1 MAEKI
6 SIEIALEGGA
16 EIERQLADIG
26 TAGQKA
32 FADITKAAS
41 QVGFKNIQ
49 AEQVTAA
56 LQRLGV
62 TGVNEITKI
71 QNAVKAAGR
80 LESLVQGVAS
90 VENAFA
96 RVGAGVETFASHMT
110 RSLGPVGALARA
122 FGPGGIL
129 VGGIAGAA
137 VVFEKF
143 AFSASRAINQVSE
156 AADKLGIPF
165 QRFDQLRKGFEAAGI
180 GSDIFARG
188 MTKVVQEGNLT
199 KVLEIGQRLQA
210 VLGAGLPLG
219 FINPKDIENLRNFAL
234 EEGKAGDQA
243 RAFLALIPR
252 ITTSLS
258 NLVPKTAQQAALQQL
273 GLPLTTDIQKNFER
287 ITDGLNRID
296 DEGKRTRLTIALFG
310 DELGPKMAASMRVGT
325 FSVDAFRDKVG
336 ALTET
341 QRNAATLQ
349 EESLER
355 LKGAWNRFAATVAI
369 PATIPLL
376 DDLTKAIENSQGTI
390 VGAIQNLAEAMLT
403 ALKNAFTGEGS
414 KIINS
419 WLDEI
424 QQNVDIFVQNMQIAG
439 AKVAQAFQFLQSAA
453 TPETQSMFGG
463 GMAAG
468 GLIGGSGTGT
478 SDSNLAWVSRGE
490 YVVPAAAVAQ
500 PGMLAFLEGLRRTGG
515 NLGRVLDGMSSFA
528 LGGLV
533 QAPRFAEGGLA
544 GGMSNVTIQFPGVQP
559 ISGLHASSPVVDEL
573 RHAAALAQVR
583 SGGRKPSRYS

>member
-32 FADITKAAS
+32 CADITQAAS

-49 AEQVTAA
+49 AEQVTTA
-56 LQRLGV
+56 LQRMGV
-62 TGVNEITKI
+62 TGVNEINKI

-96 RVGAGVETFASHMT
+96 RIGAGVETFASHMT

-143 AFSASRAINQVSE
+143 AFSASKAINDISE

-219 FINPKDIENLRNFAL
+219 
-234 EEGKAGDQA
+234 
-243 RAFLALIPR
+243 
-252 ITTSLS
+252 
-258 NLVPKTAQQAALQQL
+258 
-273 GLPLTTDIQKNFER
+273 
-287 ITDGLNRID
+287 
-296 DEGKRTRLTIALFG
+296 
-310 DELGPKMAASMRVGT
+310 
-325 FSVDAFRDKVG
+325 
-336 ALTET
+336 
-341 QRNAATLQ
+341 
-349 EESLER
+349 
-355 LKGAWNRFAATVAI
+355 
-369 PATIPLL
+369 
-376 DDLTKAIENSQGTI
+376 
-390 VGAIQNLAEAMLT
+390 
-403 ALKNAFTGEGS
+403 
-414 KIINS
+414 
-419 WLDEI
+419 
-424 QQNVDIFVQNMQIAG
+424 
-439 AKVAQAFQFLQSAA
+439 
-453 TPETQSMFGG
+453 
-463 GMAAG
+463 
-468 GLIGGSGTGT
+468 
-478 SDSNLAWVSRGE
+478 
-490 YVVPAAAVAQ
+490 
-500 PGMLAFLEGLRRTGG
+500 
-515 NLGRVLDGMSSFA
+515 
-528 LGGLV
+528 
-533 QAPRFAEGGLA
+533 
-544 GGMSNVTIQFPGVQP
+544 
-559 ISGLHASSPVVDEL
+559 
-573 RHAAALAQVR
+573 
-583 SGGRKPSRYS
+583 